1 MIPRHAAHTE
11 GHIHLAA
18 GLTDS
23 SKGRQ
28 ADTEADSK
36 HTTAVSISGRA
47 FGFSA
52 VTATAPETGLLM
64 FNARQSRSP
73 QGKMAEDQEL
83 LAGS

>member
-1 MIPRHAAHTE
+1 MIPRHASHTE

-28 ADTEADSK
+28 ADTEGDSK
-36 HTTAVSISGRA
+36 HTTTVSISGRA

-52 VTATAPETGLLM
+52 VTETAPETALIM

-73 QGKMAEDQEL
+73 EDKMAEDQEL
-83 LAGS
+83 VAES